1 MAFSRDGLAR
11 VGGANSDA
19 GVLWL
24 YKSGDDAA
32 AAINTAGYFNP
43 ASAELKVGDFM
54 LICDSA
60 NVHVVSYVASN
71 AAGVV
76 DIVDGTTVSA
86 TDTD

>member
-1 MAFSRDGLAR
+1 MAFSRSGLVR
-11 VGGANSDA
+11 LGGANSDA
-19 GVLWL
+19 GAAWL
-24 YKSGDDAA
+24 YKSSADAA
-32 AAINTAGYFNP
+32 AAINTAGYFND

-54 LICDSA
+54 FICDSS

-76 DIVDGTTVSA
+76 DIVDGTTISA

>member
-11 VGGANSDA
+11 IGGANSDA
-19 GVLWL
+19 GALWL

-32 AAINTAGYFNP
+32 AAINTAGYFNS

-54 LICDSA
+54 LICESS
-60 NVHVVSYVASN
+60 NVHVISYVASH

>member
-1 MAFSRDGLAR
+1 MAFSRSGLVR
-11 VGGANSDA
+11 LGGANSDA
-19 GVLWL
+19 GAAWL
-24 YKSGDDAA
+24 YKSGDDAV
-32 AAINTAGYFNP
+32 AAINTAGYFND

-54 LICDSA
+54 FICDSS

-76 DIVDGTTVSA
+76 DIVDGTTISA

>member
-1 MAFSRDGLAR
+1 MAFSRSGLVR
-11 VGGANSDA
+11 LGGANSDA
-19 GVLWL
+19 GAAWL

-32 AAINTAGYFNP
+32 AAINTAGYFNA

-54 LICDSA
+54 FICDSS

-71 AAGVV
+71 NGGVV